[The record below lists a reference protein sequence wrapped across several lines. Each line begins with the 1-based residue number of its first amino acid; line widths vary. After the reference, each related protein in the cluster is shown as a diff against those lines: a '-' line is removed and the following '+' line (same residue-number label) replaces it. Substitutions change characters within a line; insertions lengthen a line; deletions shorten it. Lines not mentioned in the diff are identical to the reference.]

1 MTMHALLKRQLKKAY
16 PKGAPA
22 EPELERLL
30 AAVGAA
36 YEADDEHRKLLEH
49 SIELASQ
56 ELYTRNRALDAHNRA
71 MAMILDNVAQGFVS
85 VSLDGAINGACSRA
99 FITWFGP
106 IEPESRLWTLLLRD
120 DPGLAE
126 WMELGFRSLSAAVMP
141 SEVVIAQLPARIS
154 RAGRE
159 LQIDY
164 RPVGEPITSLL
175 VVVTD
180 ITAELAREAAEREQ
194 RELVAVLETSRR
206 DRGAFLAFIED
217 TDRIIA
223 RDASTMPLD
232 EIQREVHTLK
242 GNAALFGVCTLSEVC
257 HSVESTI
264 IGEGVVPPGAWD
276 TIVATWEKFHGRVDR
291 LLELTAR
298 RTVTVDWDD
307 YVAAVAAAEGPLA
320 DRMRGW
326 AQDPTRPH
334 LERFAAEARR
344 LAGSLAKA
352 ELDIEIVDGGLAVE
366 RDRFTRLWA
375 AMIHAVRNA
384 VDHGIETTAE
394 RLASGKPARGQL
406 ALRTEIRD
414 GALVIETQDDG
425 AGIDRHAI
433 SQQTQRLGLVDSD
446 DAVFAAGVSTALQV
460 TAVSGRGVGMS
471 ALRESC
477 VELGGRV
484 ELSSVRGQGT
494 RVRCIVP
501 LTGGT

>member
-1 MTMHALLKRQLKKAY
+1 MHALLKRQLKKAY
-16 PKGAPA
+16 PKGPPTD
-22 EPELERLL
+22 PELERLL
-30 AAVGAA
+30 GAVGAA

-49 SIELASQ
+49 SLELASQ

-71 MAMILDNVAQGFVS
+71 MAMILDNVAQGFVT
-85 VSLDGAINGACSRA
+85 VSLDGTIAGACSRA
-99 FITWFGP
+99 FVTWFGP

-120 DPGLAE
+120 DPALAE
-126 WMELGFRSLSAAVMP
+126 WMELGFRSLAADVMP
-141 SEVVIAQLPARIS
+141 SDVVIAQLPARIS
-154 RAGRE
+154 HRGRE
-159 LQIDY
+159 LKVDY
-164 RPVGEPITSLL
+164 RPLGEPISSLL

-194 RELVAVLETSRR
+194 RELVAVLETCRR
-206 DRGAFLAFIED
+206 DRAAFLAFIED
-217 TDRIIA
+217 TDRIVGRDVIA
-223 RDASTMPLD
+223 MPVEEL
-232 EIQREVHTLK
+232 QREVHTLK
-242 GNAALFGVCTLSEVC
+242 GNAALFGVCTLAEVC
-257 HSVESTI
+257 HAVESTI
-264 IGEGVVPPGAWD
+264 LGEGIVPPGAWD
-276 TIVATWEKFHGRVDR
+276 TVVATWEKFHGRVDR
-291 LLELTAR
+291 LLHLTSR

-307 YVAAVAAAEGPLA
+307 YVAAVSAAEGPLA

-344 LAGSLAKA
+344 LAGSLEKA

-366 RDRFTRLWA
+366 RGRFTRVWS

-384 VDHGIETTAE
+384 VGHGIETTAE
-394 RLASGKPARGQL
+394 RLASGKPARGHL

-414 GALVIETQDDG
+414 GSLVIETQDDG
-425 AGIDRHAI
+425 VGIDRNAI
-433 SQQTQRLGLVDSD
+433 GEQAKRLGLVDTD
-446 DAVFAAGVSTALQV
+446 DAVFAPGVSTASQV
-460 TAVSGRGVGMS
+460 TEVSGRGVGMS